1 MQTAINVNTG
11 EVVLLENLDQS
22 QGGGGGVTD
31 HAQLTGRSKSSQH
44 PISAITD
51 LQTTLDSKISSSQT
65 IISTSGDS
73 GTFTE
78 EQIALILNDNNNIL
92 IENGGEYYSL
102 KHNATSYKTYVNTN
116 TPTDDTVTL
125 KSIYVNISE
134 EAVNYGSWTKESA
147 TLSSEEWTF
156 TLDDDTTVTKNVVV
170 M

>member
-1 MQTAINVNTG
+1 M
-11 EVVLLENLDQS
+11 
-22 QGGGGGVTD
+22 
-31 HAQLTGRSKSSQH
+31 
-44 PISAITD
+44 
-51 LQTTLDSKISSSQT
+51 
-65 IISTSGDS
+65 
-73 GTFTE
+73 
-78 EQIALILNDNNNIL
+78 
-92 IENGGEYYSL
+92 
-102 KHNATSYKTYVNTN
+102 NTN